1 MKKITTAPVS
11 QLSKLQ
17 KVALGTIFNAT
28 QMEALEQVL
37 NATPNPEVAIE
48 LLLGVYEQ
56 PKINEIPAE
65 FNINHQ
71 NIEFVS
77 YDKFK
82 DEVTYRYQ
90 YASTKYHWF
99 AKEVKEFTV
108 ANSVAEGSYSV
119 DAVAQYNKTFDY
131 GLSLDE
137 FKKMFI
143 CKCIVTCVD
152 EKVQTNSISLSH
164 WNGDK

>member
-1 MKKITTAPVS
+1 MKNITTAPVS
-11 QLSKLQ
+11 QLSKIQ
-17 KVALGTIFNAT
+17 KIALGTIFNPS

-37 NATPNPEVAIE
+37 NATSNPEVAIE

-56 PKINEIPAE
+56 PYINAIPAE
-65 FNINHQ
+65 FNQNHQ

-99 AKEVKEFTV
+99 AKEVKDFIV
-108 ANSVAEGSYSV
+108 PNSVAEGSYSV
-119 DAVAQYNKTFDY
+119 DAVAQYNKTFDCEI
-131 GLSLDE
+131 SLED
-137 FKKMFI
+137 FKRMFI
-143 CKCIVTCVD
+143 SKSIVVSVD
-152 EKVQTNSISLSH
+152 EKVQTNSVSLSQ
-164 WNGDK
+164 WNG

>member
-1 MKKITTAPVS
+1 MKNIITTAPVS

-17 KVALGTIFNAT
+17 KIALGTMFNAN

-37 NATPNPEVAIE
+37 NATHNPEVAIE

-99 AKEVKEFTV
+99 AKEVKDFVVT
-108 ANSVAEGSYSV
+108 NSVAEGSYTS
-119 DAVAQYNKTFDY
+119 DAVAQYNKTFDCEI
-131 GLSLDE
+131 SLDE

-143 CKCIVTCVD
+143 CKCIVVSVD
-152 EKVQTNSISLSH
+152 ERVQTNSVSLSQ
-164 WNGDK
+164 WNG